1 LSCGLFFFQVDVG
14 FKSIAQKKGIIIKKT
29 YVPNNQIFA
38 QENIFK
44 NRFISLIVNDIKF
57 QNSKIIIQ
65 KLSRSQKTHFYKSM
79 SVCPQE
85 ISS

>member
-1 LSCGLFFFQVDVG
+1 VV
-14 FKSIAQKKGIIIKKT
+14 FKSVAQKRGIIIKKT

-38 QENIFK
+38 QENVFK

-79 SVCPQE
+79 SVCSQE